1 MDIFKT
7 DFDQFVG
14 QAAVNL
20 GVTKRFR
27 SSETEI
33 VDWEENKNPPSAEAL
48 NAEIDRLKNEYGA
61 NQYQRN
67 RKLEYDALNQL
78 ELMTDDAANS
88 TTTHAEAIDAIKAKW
103 PKDNSGQV

>member
-48 NAEIDRLKNEYGA
+48 LYGIL
-61 NQYQRN
+61 QLQKKIRN
-67 RKLEYDALNQL
+67 KGSLER
-78 ELMTDDAANS
+78 
-88 TTTHAEAIDAIKAKW
+88 
-103 PKDNSGQV
+103 